1 MADTLAIFERKLNP
15 DGTRASICPI
25 CHRTIYIGCSN
36 SDQELTEDNHMC
48 DQVIARLIRE
58 RMRYGTTVQ

>member
-15 DGTRASICPI
+15 DGTRASMCPI
-25 CHRTIYIGCSN
+25 CHQTIYIGCN
-36 SDQELTEDNHMC
+36 KSDQELTEDNHMC

-58 RMRYGTTVQ
+58 RMQYGPTLQ